1 MTQRTTAG
9 ICIWF
14 MILIGIF
21 LAVNLFVVPYFAV
34 ICAEMGAELP
44 FIAKLIFTLSSCLI
58 QNGILF
64 TLLYAMIF
72 VAIMVWYCQTKP
84 RTAEP

>member
-1 MTQRTTAG
+1 
-9 ICIWF
+9 

-21 LAVNLFVVPYFAV
+21 LAVNLFVVPYFAA

-64 TLLYAMIF
+64 TLLYTMSF
-72 VAIMVWYCQTKP
+72 VAIIVWYCRTKP
-84 RTAEP
+84 RTTET